1 MGTWDTS
8 LYGGDLPLDIKDEY
22 YEQLYE
28 GHTPEEAAAQVC
40 EELQLSEEDLP
51 VFRLIL
57 ADIQWKLGQ
66 MTEDTLRNALEVLDS
81 GAAMA
86 EWEGAC
92 ESDRRSR
99 QRVLDRLRKK
109 LESPQGPLKTVKR
122 PKPKKFKYKIGD
134 VIAVRF
140 VPELVVGTPELE
152 VYCNKYFMVQ
162 VVGYSNK
169 QTSCGRYPT
178 FEQCGALVVLDWLG
192 DAMPDME
199 AFEAASMLD
208 LKEALYWFIRSFFI
222 AGMYGTKD
230 VQCTVIGHAEVKFS
244 QDVPECAGP
253 NSVHWNWNSIVLD
266 IARAY
271 MAQHS
276 ADRN

>member
-22 YEQLYE
+22 YEQLYD
-28 GHTPEEAAAQVC
+28 GHTPEEAAALVWK
-40 EELQLSEEDLP
+40 ELQLSEEDLP

-66 MTEDTLRNALEVLDS
+66 MTEDTLRNALEVLDN

-86 EWEGAC
+86 EWEGAS

-134 VIAVRF
+134 VISVQL
-140 VPELVVGTPELE
+140 VPELVKGKPEIE
-152 VYCNKYFMVQ
+152 IYCNKYFMVQ
-162 VVGYSNK
+162 AIGYTNNP
-169 QTSCGRYPT
+169 TSCGRYPT
-178 FEQCGALVVLDWLG
+178 FEQCGDLVVLDWKG

-199 AFEAASMLD
+199 AFGAAPMLD
-208 LKEALYWFIRSFFI
+208 LKEALYWFTRSFII
-222 AGMYGTKD
+222 AGMYGVKD
-230 VQCTVIGHAEVKFS
+230 VQCTVIGHAQVKFS
-244 QDVPECAGP
+244 QVVPECAWL
-253 NSVHWNWNSIVLD
+253 NDIDNWRTTLLA
-266 IARAY
+266 IAMAY
-271 MAQHS
+271 MTQHS
-276 ADRN
+276 ADND

>member
-28 GHTPEEAAAQVC
+28 GHTPEEATAQVC

-66 MTEDTLRNALEVLDS
+66 MTEDTLRNALEILDS

-99 QRVLDRLRKK
+99 KRVLDRLRKK
-109 LESPQGPLKTVKR
+109 LVSPQGPLKTVKR

-134 VIAVRF
+134 VIALRF
-140 VPELVVGTPELE
+140 VPELVVGKPELE

-162 VVGYSNK
+162 VVGYTNIP
-169 QTSCGRYPT
+169 TSCGRYPT
-178 FEQCGALVVLDWLG
+178 FEQCGALVVLDWMG
-192 DAMPDME
+192 DTMPDME
-199 AFEAASMLD
+199 AFEAAPMLN
-208 LKEALYWFIRSFFI
+208 LKEALYWFTRSFI
-222 AGMYGTKD
+222 TAGMYGAKN
-230 VQCTVIGHAEVKFS
+230 VHCTVIGHAEVKFN
-244 QDVPECAGP
+244 QEVPECDGP
-253 NSVHWNWNSIVLD
+253 NGIHNWNSTVLA

-271 MAQHS
+271 MAQHP

>member
-28 GHTPEEAAAQVC
+28 GHTPEEAAALVWK
-40 EELQLSEEDLP
+40 ELQLGEEDIP
-51 VFRLIL
+51 VFRLVL
-57 ADIQWKLGQ
+57 ADVQWKLGQ
-66 MTEDTLRNALEVLDS
+66 MTEDTLRNVLEVLDS

-86 EWEGAC
+86 EWEGTS

-140 VPELVVGTPELE
+140 VPELAEQNPDIES
-152 VYCNKYFMVQ
+152 YCNKYFMVQ
-162 VVGYSNK
+162 VVGY
-169 QTSCGRYPT
+169 TDYPT
-178 FEQCGALVVLDWLG
+178 SLSRHPLIEQCGGVVALDWMG
-192 DAMPDME
+192 DTIPDME
-199 AFEAASMLD
+199 EFAKAPMLD
-208 LKEALYWFIRSFFI
+208 LTVLWWPIRSFAVTTMFG
-222 AGMYGTKD
+222 ANA
-230 VQCTVIGHAEVKFS
+230 VQCTVIGNTEIKFE
-244 QDVPECAGP
+244 QDVPERVTMLNEARTWKY
-253 NSVHWNWNSIVLD
+253 VVLD
-266 IARAY
+266 IVRAY
-271 MAQHS
+271 QKQHPQ
-276 ADRN
+276 NNT

>member
-28 GHTPEEAAAQVC
+28 GHTPEEAAALVWK
-40 EELQLSEEDLP
+40 ELQLSEEDLP

-66 MTEDTLRNALEVLDS
+66 MTEDTLHNALEVLDS

-86 EWEGAC
+86 EWEGAD

-140 VPELVVGTPELE
+140 VPELVEGKPELE
-152 VYCNKYFMVQ
+152 VYRNKYFIVQ
-162 VVGYSNK
+162 VVGYINK

-178 FEQCGALVVLDWLG
+178 FEQCGALVVLDWIG

-199 AFEAASMLD
+199 AFEAAPMLN
-208 LKEALYWFIRSFFI
+208 LKEALYWFTRSFII
-222 AGMYGTKD
+222 AGMYGAKD

-244 QDVPECAGP
+244 QELPESPGA

-276 ADRN
+276 MGNN